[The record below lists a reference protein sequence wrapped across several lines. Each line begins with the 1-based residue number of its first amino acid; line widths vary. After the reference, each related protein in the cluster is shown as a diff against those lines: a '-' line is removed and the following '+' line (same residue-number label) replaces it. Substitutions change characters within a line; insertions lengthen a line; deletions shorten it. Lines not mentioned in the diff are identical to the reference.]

1 MHPFHHGFFHHHHF
15 RRGGPSRLFW
25 FILGAGVATYWHRSY
40 EMHAHG
46 HYWHCLSHANRRRID
61 DAQVQQ
67 HPVTA
72 ANTTASVPSGTVAV
86 STSSMPT
93 AFPSPFDSG
102 MQPIAPQPPRWAWAN
117 ASQSSDGT
125 FGWNQKEWEE
135 DKERLRDFQRRAQDT
150 MVEMSESTLD
160 SILSTVESMK
170 KKLAEHRTLREQHQ
184 RQYEEEFE
192 RARKEPR
199 RYV

>member
-1 MHPFHHGFFHHHHF
+1 
-15 RRGGPSRLFW
+15 LLW
-25 FILGAGVATYWHRSY
+25 FIIGAGAATYWHRSH

-46 HYWHCLSHANRRRID
+46 HYWHCVSHANRRRIED
-61 DAQVQQ
+61 VQAQQQ
-67 HPVTA
+67 A
-72 ANTTASVPSGTVAV
+72 AATTHSDASVPSSNAPAPSL
-86 STSSMPT
+86 STSAALSSQ
-93 AFPSPFDSG
+93 FGNG
-102 MQPIAPQPPRWAWAN
+102 MQPTPPQPPRWAWAN

-135 DKERLRDFQRRAQDT
+135 DKERLRELQRRAQDT

-170 KKLAEHRTLREQHQ
+170 GKLAEHRALREQQ
-184 RQYEEEFE
+184 QKQYEDELE
-192 RARKEPR
+192 RAKKEPR